1 MKKLFERLFKKDRSG
16 LSISGKP
23 LCGQVSVTAHSGCM
37 DLADNSLEAMAAG
50 IAAGAGIV
58 EFDLHYNANG
68 TPVLSHRT
76 PKKAPC
82 VTLAQAFDFLAQHGS
97 VRANVDVKS
106 TEYLEKLPA
115 LAEAAGVTKQIFFTG
130 VKEADVETV
139 RTKCPGIP
147 YYLNVS
153 VRGGD
158 DVDALAEKT
167 AALGAVGIN
176 LNLNDVSA
184 KLIKAFHERGMP
196 VSVWTVNK
204 ERDAVRFLRLGADNI
219 TTRRPDMVCGLLKKT
234 D

>member
-1 MKKLFERLFKKDRSG
+1 M
-16 LSISGKP
+16 SISGKP

-37 DLADNSLEAMAAG
+37 GLADNSLEAMAAG
-50 IAAGAGIV
+50 VAAGAGIV
-58 EFDLHYNANG
+58 EFDLNYDADG
-68 TPVLSHRT
+68 TPVLSHDA
-76 PKKAPC
+76 PKKASC
-82 VTLAQAFDFLAQHGS
+82 VTLEQAFDFLAHHGG

-139 RTKCPGIP
+139 RAKCPDIP
-147 YYLNVS
+147 YYLNAS
-153 VRGGD
+153 VHRGD
-158 DVDALAEKT
+158 DIDALAEKT
-167 AALGAVGIN
+167 DALGAVGIN
-176 LNLNDVSA
+176 LNRNDVSA
-184 KLIKAFHERGMP
+184 KLMRAFHKREMP

-219 TTRRPDMVCGLLKKT
+219 TTRRPDMVCNLLKKT